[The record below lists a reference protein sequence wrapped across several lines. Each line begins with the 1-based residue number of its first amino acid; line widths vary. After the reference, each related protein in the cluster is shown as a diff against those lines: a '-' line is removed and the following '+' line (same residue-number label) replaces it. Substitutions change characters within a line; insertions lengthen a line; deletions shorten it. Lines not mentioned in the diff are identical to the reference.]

1 MRNNGF
7 NINNKNMNNHFLNDN
22 KNNKNL
28 HIIKSSSYIKLSTV
42 IKKIPHANGLKM
54 GVLHSILMQLYNVFV
69 QLND

>member
-7 NINNKNMNNHFLNDN
+7 NINNKNRNNHFLNDN

-28 HIIKSSSYIKLSTV
+28 HIIKSSSYIKQSTV
-42 IKKIPHANGLKM
+42 IKKPHSNGLKM
-54 GVLHSILMQLYNVFV
+54 GVLRSILMQLYNVFV